1 MAMRA
6 FAALPDDQAPYL
18 TILPPAR
25 AAALVLSPAA
35 ALGVEGRGAWTLLKY
50 CLDFQCR
57 FRHNSRH
64 ASSFS

>member
-50 CLDFQCR
+50 CLDFQ
-57 FRHNSRH
+57 
-64 ASSFS
+64 